1 MALVIESAVAVKW
14 LKRACK
20 GRGST
25 ELFMDVSPKIFR
37 KLFAGMVQLLGLSGK
52 ISLYSLR
59 RGGASWHF
67 LQFNNIERTAI
78 RGRWSHTKTAR
89 TYVQDCMAQ
98 KEKLSLSEEQRS
110 LLSTFSKFLG
120 A

>member
-1 MALVIESAVAVKW
+1 
-14 LKRACK
+14 
-20 GRGST
+20 
-25 ELFMDVSPKIFR
+25 MDVSPKIFR
-37 KLFAGMVQLLGLSGK
+37 KLFAHMVQLLGLSGK

-89 TYVQDCMAQ
+89 IYVQDCMAQ
-98 KEKLSLSEEQRS
+98 KEKLSLTKEQRA
-110 LLSTFSKFLG
+110 LLSMFASKLH